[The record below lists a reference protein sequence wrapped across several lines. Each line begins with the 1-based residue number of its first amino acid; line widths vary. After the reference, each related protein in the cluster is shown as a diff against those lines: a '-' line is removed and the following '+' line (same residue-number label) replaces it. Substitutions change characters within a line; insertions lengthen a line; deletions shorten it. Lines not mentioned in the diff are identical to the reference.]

1 MRFFLDGKDWQ
12 AGYFCAEG
20 GQNAN
25 PTQIN
30 NMLMDTAASSGFLS
44 MDSAPEGVFSAT
56 IPGCDRS
63 VLLENGEID
72 DPYYGRNMERSRWS
86 EHAEW
91 AFRKEFTLPKEWQ
104 NCKSVRLIFR
114 CASYQA
120 KVYLNCDYLG
130 EGQGMFAP
138 WEYDVSLSINRTGKN
153 ILVVIFAPAPQACPN
168 HEHTKPAEFAYY
180 RHCQMSF
187 GWDWARPL
195 VPTGIF
201 DHVELIGSENARVRD
216 CAFRTQGRHV
226 HLDLEF
232 GTLEDATVPLSMDL
246 LPKNHDG
253 QPLHLERAFTVR
265 AGEVTHAEWEFD
277 FNEARLW
284 FPNGYGE
291 QPLYDLL
298 LTLPGSEWR
307 RQVGFRDILMKR
319 NPGSPEDAY
328 PLTFTINGVEI
339 FARGGNWVPADMIFS
354 RLDAAL
360 YEREV
365 RLAKEAGFNI
375 FRVWGGGLIEKEE
388 FYDACDRHGI
398 MVWQEFPHSCSQ
410 YPTDPRTLALRKR
423 DGEAIIRKLRN
434 HVSMSLYCGGNEM
447 LYYGE
452 IPDNP
457 IYLQYQVQV
466 ARLAPGM
473 PYHIASPDLSRP
485 GERNHGPWRLME
497 HSFWNSHKRLLA
509 SELGCPG
516 WAELDS
522 IEQFIPS
529 NDPCPNGQH
538 WKYHFTL
545 DGPGRPL
552 KPLLDDFQPPV
563 NDRRRMCDATMFAQ
577 AAQLGYVM
585 EHYRSLVPFASGCF
599 IWQYNESWPTNSY
612 SVIDFYTRPKP
623 SYYRLARDNQ
633 PVILF
638 LEDDSWHI
646 KDGAFKGNLKL
657 VCDRTL
663 QGKATITL
671 MAIDMTGKKLFCDA
685 FESNCTAGCTELGT
699 IEKQIPPVPNN
710 LVFVKF
716 KVSLND
722 TILFD
727 NERLF
732 GAPDFSKVFSVPET
746 QLAFTQN
753 LTALSDGENLLEVKV
768 TNVGSTPALFVRSDL
783 PEAPLFNV
791 YWLDNYR
798 SIMPSETITFKA
810 KITAGTKP
818 PKITLRGWNCKA

>member
-1 MRFFLDGKDWQ
+1 MHFSLDGNDWL
-12 AGYFCAEG
+12 AGYFCPDG
-20 GQNAN
+20 GLGTA

-30 NMLMDTAASSGFLS
+30 NMLMDSAVSAGFLS
-44 MDSAPEGVFSAT
+44 MDSTPMGVFKAT

-91 AFRKEFTLPKEWQ
+91 AFRKEFTLPEEWR
-104 NCKSVRLIFR
+104 NCRTVRLVFR

-120 KVYLNCDYLG
+120 KIYLNCDYLG
-130 EGQGMFAP
+130 ESQGMFAP
-138 WEYDVSLSINRTGKN
+138 WEFDVSLSIKRTGKN

-168 HEHTKPAEFAYY
+168 HERTKPAEFAFF

-195 VPTGIF
+195 VPTGLF
-201 DHVELIGSENARVRD
+201 DHVELFGAENARVRD

-232 GTLEDATVPLSMDL
+232 GAVEDTSAPLSLSL
-246 LPKNHDG
+246 LPKKHDG
-253 QPLHLERAFTVR
+253 RPLHLEREFAIR
-265 AGEVTHAEWEFD
+265 AGEITHAEWDFD
-277 FNEARLW
+277 FDDARLW

-291 QPLYDLL
+291 QPLYDLVL
-298 LTLPGSEWR
+298 KLPGSEWC
-307 RQVGFRDILMKR
+307 RQVGFRDLAMKR

-354 RLDAAL
+354 RLDSAL

-375 FRVWGGGLIEKEE
+375 FRVWGGGLIEKDE
-388 FYDACDRHGI
+388 FYEACDRHGI
-398 MVWQEFPHSCSQ
+398 LVWQEFPHSCSQ
-410 YPTDPRTLALRKR
+410 YPSDNRTLALRKR
-423 DGEAIIRKLRN
+423 DGEAIVRKLRN
-434 HVSMSLYCGGNEM
+434 HVSLAMYCGGNEM

-452 IPDNP
+452 IHANP
-457 IYLQYQVQV
+457 IYIMYRELV

-473 PYHIASPDLSRP
+473 PYHTSSPDLSRQ
-485 GERNHGPWRLME
+485 GERNHGPWCLME
-497 HSFWNSHKRLLA
+497 HSFWNNHKRLLA

-522 IEQFIPS
+522 IERFIPA

-552 KPLLDDFQPPV
+552 KPLLDDFQPQT
-563 NDRRRMCDATMFAQ
+563 NDRRRMCDMTMFAQ
-577 AAQLGYVM
+577 SEQLGYVM
-585 EHYRSLVPFASGCF
+585 EHYRSRAPFSSGCF

-612 SVIDFYTRPKP
+612 SVIDFYSRPKS
-623 SYYRLARDNQ
+623 SYYRLARANQ
-633 PVILF
+633 PVVLF
-638 LEDDSWHI
+638 MEDESWHI
-646 KDGAFKGNLKL
+646 KDGLFKAAIKL
-657 VCDRTL
+657 VCDRPL
-663 QGKATITL
+663 QGVATITL
-671 MAIDMTGKKLFCDA
+671 HALDITGQELFLKT
-685 FESNCTAGCTELGT
+685 FTTNCASGCTELGT
-699 IEKQIPPVPNN
+699 IEKQLPQVPNN
-710 LVFVKF
+710 LVLVKLR
-716 KVSLND
+716 VSLD
-722 TILFD
+722 GKVLFD

-732 GAPDFSKVFSVPET
+732 GSPDFSKAFSVPET
-746 QLAFTQN
+746 TLAFQQKT
-753 LTALSDGENLLEVKV
+753 TALPNGETLLEAKV
-768 TNVGSTPALFVRSDL
+768 TNKGRTAALFVRADL
-783 PEAPLFNV
+783 PEVPFLNV

-798 SIMPSETITFKA
+798 SIMPDETITFKA
-810 KITAGTKP
+810 KITDVANPETL
-818 PKITLRGWNCKA
+818 TLRGWNCKA